1 MSDSLYR
8 EYTLRTPNEWKAL
21 CEFVRN
27 HAKPANDS
35 GRPLRLIVTDEE
47 ADRLDEQIAY
57 FYGVIIKA
65 VVDQAWVTDERGVR
79 RQYSK
84 QVWDEYLSD
93 KFLPCT
99 EIELPTGQK
108 KLVRQSKAR
117 GKIGVG
123 AMARFTKEV
132 EAYVTQELG
141 VHLPASDR

>member
-47 ADRLDEQIAY
+47 ADRLDEQIAFY
-57 FYGVIIKA
+57 FGVIVKSVCEQSWIE
-65 VVDQAWVTDERGVR
+65 DSNGRR

-84 QVWDEYLSD
+84 EVWHELFSQ
-93 KFLPCT
+93 KFLPPR
-99 EIELPTGQK
+99 EIELPTGQTVLK
-108 KLVRQSKAR
+108 RQSIAR

>member
-79 RQYSK
+79 RQYS
-84 QVWDEYLSD
+84 
-93 KFLPCT
+93 
-99 EIELPTGQK
+99 
-108 KLVRQSKAR
+108 RQSKAR